1 MKPKVF
7 IAKPIPK
14 EVEEYISH
22 YCEYKIWDQQEPI
35 PKDILLNEVAEVDG
49 LLTPKGVITK
59 DFLEKA
65 PKLKIVSNIAVGYD
79 AFDLTAM
86 KERGVIGTHTPY
98 VLDEAVADL
107 AFGLILD
114 SSRRISEFNHFVKD
128 GKWKQSLDRAEWF
141 GQDVHHATVGIIG
154 MGRIGEKIARRAALG
169 FEMNVLYNSTRKK
182 PELEEKY
189 GMVYSEINPLL
200 ERSDFVLVMLPL
212 KDSTYHFIG
221 EEQFRLMKS
230 NAIFVNCSRGQV
242 VDEKALIKAL
252 QEGQIRGAGLDVFE
266 VEPVAIDNPL
276 LKMDNVVTLPHI
288 GSATEKTRF
297 DMAMKAAENLVAGVT
312 GQVPEN
318 VVPELQSLVKSPSA

>member
-1 MKPKVF
+1 MKLKVF

-14 EVEEYISH
+14 EVEEYISR
-22 YCEYKIWDQQEPI
+22 YCDYKIWDQQDPI
-35 PKDILLNEVAEVDG
+35 PKDILLKEVAEVDG
-49 LLTPKGVITK
+49 LLTPKGVITRE
-59 DFLEKA
+59 FLEKA

-79 AFDLTAM
+79 AFDLIAM

-107 AFGLILD
+107 AFGLILAA
-114 SSRRISEFNHFVKD
+114 SRRITEFHNLVRA
-128 GKWKQSLDRAEWF
+128 GEWKQLRDSAEWY
-141 GQDVHHATVGIIG
+141 GQDVHHTTIGIIG

-182 PELEEKY
+182 SELEEKY

-200 ERSDFVLVMLPL
+200 ERSDIVLVMLPL

-230 NAIFVNCSRGQV
+230 NAIFINCSRGQV
-242 VDEKALIKAL
+242 VDETALIKAL

-266 VEPVAIDNPL
+266 VEPVADENPL
-276 LKMDNVVTLPHI
+276 LKMDNVVVLPHI
-288 GSATEKTRF
+288 GSATQKTRF
-297 DMAMKAAENLVAGVT
+297 DMAMKAAENLVAGLT
-312 GQVPEN
+312 GKVPEN
-318 VVPELQSLVKSPSA
+318 VVPELQSLLKTMIL